1 MQKKRIIVIVLLL
14 LVFVSVVVAISIMQ
28 NKGKNNKTSET
39 VLKQQPIDSG
49 DLPTITV
56 DTVTGNPGDEVQIT
70 AKIKNNPGI
79 LGMILTVY
87 YDDSKCTLTS
97 VESGDALKDVLD
109 FTASGKLENGA
120 RFVWDGVEIA
130 EDKIKDGNILIMNF
144 RINKNAVGNCPITL
158 KYFDND
164 IVDNNIS
171 GIYPQIKNGAINII
185 TD

>member
-1 MQKKRIIVIVLLL
+1 MQKKKIIIIVLLL
-14 LVFVSVVVAISIMQ
+14 LVFVSVAVAIPIIQ
-28 NKGKNNKTSET
+28 NGKTNKTESVSE
-39 VLKQQPIDSG
+39 QQPIDSD

-56 DTVTGNPGDEVQIT
+56 DSVSASPGNEVQVT

-97 VESGDALKDVLD
+97 VENGDALKNALD

-120 RFVWDGVEIA
+120 RFVWDGVEIT

-158 KYFDND
+158 KYFDDD